1 MAAFDPYK
9 ILPALM
15 IVCLLTFS
23 LKLAEVVTG
32 LRDLSGAAYA
42 EDTAP
47 PPAETKPAEP
57 AAAEHKPE
65 TPEAAHPPEAT
76 EKAPDAQQEA
86 HQETPKAESSGDK
99 TPLVYE
105 DNNAQMPEWKDAGDS
120 AVDLS
125 DAKKDV
131 IGDMAERRVRL
142 DGLEKELKA
151 REALLKAAEQ
161 ELDRKYKE
169 LTKLK
174 EEIEGLL
181 KQQSDEEKNRVMSL
195 VKVYENMKP
204 KDAARIF
211 DTLDIDIL
219 VDVMG
224 NMSERKMSPI
234 LAAMNPERAR
244 TVTIMLAEQKQLPE
258 LPPGQ

>member
-1 MAAFDPYK
+1 
-9 ILPALM
+9 LE
-15 IVCLLTFS
+15 T
-23 LKLAEVVTG
+23 
-32 LRDLSGAAYA
+32 
-42 EDTAP
+42 
-47 PPAETKPAEP
+47 PAE
-57 AAAEHKPE
+57 EHKPE
-65 TPEAAHPPEAT
+65 TPDPAHPPENPENT
-76 EKAPDAQQEA
+76 EEA
-86 HQETPKAESSGDK
+86 KEETPKPESPGNK

-105 DNNAQMPEWKDAGDS
+105 DNAAQMPEWKDAGDS

-142 DGLEKELKA
+142 DDLEKELKA
-151 REALLKAAEQ
+151 REALMKAAEQ
-161 ELDRKYKE
+161 ELDRKFKE
-169 LTKLK
+169 LSKLK

>member
-1 MAAFDPYK
+1 MAVFDPYK
-9 ILPALM
+9 MLPALM
-15 IVCLLTFS
+15 IVCVLAFS
-23 LKLAEVVTG
+23 LKLAEVFTG
-32 LRDLSGAAYA
+32 LRDLSSAAYA
-42 EDTAP
+42 EESAP
-47 PPAETKPAEP
+47 HKESKPEESKP
-57 AAAEHKPE
+57 DAAEHP
-65 TPEAAHPPEAT
+65 PASQDPAHPPTET
-76 EKAPDAQQEA
+76 EKVA
-86 HQETPKAESSGDK
+86 ETHAEQPKAEASGNK

-181 KQQSDEEKNRVMSL
+181 KQQSEEEKTRVMSL

-219 VDVMG
+219 VDVMS

>member
-32 LRDLSGAAYA
+32 LRSLSGAAYA
-42 EDTAP
+42 E
-47 PPAETKPAEP
+47 
-57 AAAEHKPE
+57 
-65 TPEAAHPPEAT
+65 EAAHPPEAKPAET
-76 EKAPDAQQEA
+76 PAEEHKPETPDPAHPPENPEKTQEA
-86 HQETPKAESSGDK
+86 KEETPKPESSGNK

-105 DNNAQMPEWKDAGDS
+105 DNAAQMPEWKDAGDS

-142 DGLEKELKA
+142 DDLEKELKA
-151 REALLKAAEQ
+151 REALMKAAEQ

-169 LTKLK
+169 LSKLK

>member
-9 ILPALM
+9 ILPALV

-23 LKLAEVVTG
+23 LKLAEVVSG
-32 LRDLSGAAYA
+32 LRNLSGAAYA
-42 EDTAP
+42 VDAAQ
-47 PPAETKPAEP
+47 PPAETQTKPTESPAE
-57 AAAEHKPE
+57 EHKPDMQAAAP
-65 TPEAAHPPEAT
+65 TPEAAEKPPQTAE
-76 EKAPDAQQEA
+76 
-86 HQETPKAESSGDK
+86 ETPKAQTSGDK

-105 DNNAQMPEWKDAGDS
+105 DTNAQMPEWKDAGDS

-181 KQQSDEEKNRVMSL
+181 KQQSEEEKNRVMSL